1 LWSLRDSRNNG
12 GTWVHVPPQKIKL
25 LGEIY
30 NGFLP
35 SCLPHQRWPAKHT
48 KKKPQTIDFSLFFL
62 CFSDLFLCFFSFPD
76 LRLSRSF
83 LVHFFSFAYNWWQGG
98 EPQVCRWVEGDE
110 ENSRGC
116 RCIWWRPV
124 CADEGSFAASMLMK
138 DGLLWSM
145 VREETGPVSWSVAI
159 AIEETKREEEAAEG
173 KTLGGEVGRRLLGL
187 NRRGK
192 DRFGVT
198 VGTMTIGLW
207 LKNGEGRSRKGD
219 GGRDRSTLVVR
230 RTRDGQLWRH
240 RLALVSKGWATEGG
254 EGRIWNGWGSL
265 ALWFLSYVCNLAAK
279 TFTLLMYLMWLM
291 WGDKKLFPFIS
302 GKIEW
307 ESPPSILVTRNPN
320 WSQRSGTGI
329 GCVKEM
335 Y

>member
-1 LWSLRDSRNNG
+1 
-12 GTWVHVPPQKIKL
+12 
-25 LGEIY
+25 
-30 NGFLP
+30 
-35 SCLPHQRWPAKHT
+35 
-48 KKKPQTIDFSLFFL
+48 
-62 CFSDLFLCFFSFPD
+62 
-76 LRLSRSF
+76 
-83 LVHFFSFAYNWWQGG
+83 
-98 EPQVCRWVEGDE
+98 
-110 ENSRGC
+110 
-116 RCIWWRPV
+116 
-124 CADEGSFAASMLMK
+124 MLMK

-240 RLALVSKGWATEGG
+240 RLALVSKG
-254 EGRIWNGWGSL
+254 
-265 ALWFLSYVCNLAAK
+265 
-279 TFTLLMYLMWLM
+279 
-291 WGDKKLFPFIS
+291 
-302 GKIEW
+302 
-307 ESPPSILVTRNPN
+307 
-320 WSQRSGTGI
+320 
-329 GCVKEM
+329 
-335 Y
+335 